1 MASAAASA
9 ASPELVMD
17 YEHIVWLTDDMSD
30 VVVVVVDVIVVVVV
44 VIVFVLKRREDDDNG
59 YVSRIK

>member
-30 VVVVVVDVIVVVVV
+30 VVVVVV
-44 VIVFVLKRREDDDNG
+44 IVFVLKRREDDDNG